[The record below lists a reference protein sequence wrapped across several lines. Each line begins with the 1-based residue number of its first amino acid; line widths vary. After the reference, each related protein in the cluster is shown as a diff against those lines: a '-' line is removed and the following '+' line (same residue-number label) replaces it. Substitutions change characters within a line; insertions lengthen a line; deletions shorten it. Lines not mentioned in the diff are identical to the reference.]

1 MRENKKLYFWKA
13 YFHTVL
19 ASFISFVI
27 YNSFYEK
34 LILEFTGIKVIYQ
47 AMILKVILKV
57 GKLGKIEWCTIISKF
72 FSNTI
77 NTV

>member
-13 YFHTVL
+13 YFHAVL

-57 GKLGKIEWCTIISKF
+57 GKLGKIEWCTIISKI

>member
-57 GKLGKIEWCTIISKF
+57 GKLGKIQWCTIISKS

-77 NTV
+77 NAV